1 GDTQVASGAQ
11 LTVSSIVQGTLSIGG
26 APPSGGGMASAA
38 APVPEPGTWILLV
51 IFAILSAA
59 RLCKKRLLS

>member
-26 APPSGGGMASAA
+26 APPSAGGMAAA
-38 APVPEPGTWILLV
+38 APVPEPGTWTLLASLV
-51 IFAILSAA
+51 AA
-59 RLCKKRLLS
+59 LTAAFLRKQWKT